1 MLRGEAGCWMCL
13 SQEAP
18 AKGGGSV
25 RVPNQPACPGDWGSS
40 ELGAVKDRGALG
52 GQGGEWVDGCPWE
65 KGRNLSGLRKTPW
78 LPTQHP
84 DSSRC
89 RG

>member
-25 RVPNQPACPGDWGSS
+25 RVPNQPGCPGDWGSS